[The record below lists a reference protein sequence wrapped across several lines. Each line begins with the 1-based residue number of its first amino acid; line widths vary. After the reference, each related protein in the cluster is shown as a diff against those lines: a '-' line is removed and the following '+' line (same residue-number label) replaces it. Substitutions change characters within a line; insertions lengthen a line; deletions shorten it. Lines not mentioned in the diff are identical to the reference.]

1 MALIKNKARKHKTPL
16 HRELN
21 VVPAKAGGVYF
32 TGAYI
37 VREAAA
43 ATAIPGA
50 DAAGVVP
57 LGVLV
62 EPMFPDDPDLA
73 RSHHLNNAAGG
84 DGVLTHDTA
93 ERVLRYAQNGEWE
106 FDVAGGTP
114 LAGGKAYLVDDDTVH
129 ADAGVTANDIVA
141 GHFTRPGTRSGAW
154 FIDISR
160 RGI

>member
-1 MALIKNKARKHKTPL
+1 MALTKNKARKHKTPL
-16 HRELN
+16 HRALN
-21 VVPAKAGGVYF
+21 VVQAKAATVYF
-32 TGAYI
+32 TGMYI

-43 ATAIPGA
+43 ATAIPGD

-73 RSHHLNNAAGG
+73 RNHHLDNTSGA

-106 FDVAGGTP
+106 FDVSAGTP
-114 LAGGKAYLVDDDTVH
+114 MAGEPAFLVDDDTVS
-129 ADAGVTANDIVA
+129 AAATTNSIIA
-141 GHFTRPGTRSGAW
+141 GHFTRPGTRTGAW
-154 FIDISR
+154 FVDISR